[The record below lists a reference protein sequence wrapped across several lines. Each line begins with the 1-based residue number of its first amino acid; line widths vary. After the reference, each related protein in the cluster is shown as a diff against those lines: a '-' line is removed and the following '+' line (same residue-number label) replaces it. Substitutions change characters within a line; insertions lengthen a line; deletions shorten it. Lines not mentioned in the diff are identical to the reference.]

1 MADIVDII
9 DKQNQELIKNI
20 QDQINSINEFIKW
33 SQNNLVE
40 SRKIEVFKKLV
51 DKRRQLKRYL
61 FSLSSNPAIAA
72 FGESQKGKSYVIS
85 SLLASKGKQ
94 FTVTDKDGVIYNF
107 IEEMNPP
114 TNDTEATGVVTRF
127 TNDYDIVDEDF
138 PILVKLLSISD
149 ILQILCNTA
158 YLDVKNHVVLSK
170 EDINDSLMAVLRRY
184 KGMPDVQ
191 DCLDEDDIFNIREHI
206 ERYMANVAN
215 ELLSSEF
222 FDTLAQVIRKI
233 QPKDWP
239 SIMSKMWYDNA
250 NITSLF
256 KRILKGYQTVDYV
269 SHLYIPI
276 SALLNAHTTLMS
288 SICLQQLVEEY
299 PITGNSNLNA
309 GTDILTCIHGNKRII
324 SGFSKSILS
333 AMTAEVVFKIPEDSI
348 KEQMKFELDGIS
360 DENTKNYLL
369 GRGWNQTVTKEF
381 LKNVDILDFPGA
393 RSRLELDEVQIQ
405 KELSMQMVLRGKVSY
420 LFNKY
425 SDEKLINVLMVC
437 HDHMQNGSSAMPP
450 ILKKWVEDNIGRD
463 SKERGTFIDKSII
476 SPLFLIATKFN
487 IDLRVDVS
495 DTKND
500 LIDNRWDERFS
511 KVLYNQVLMATS
523 NRWFDEWTSSG
534 SFKNTYL
541 LRDYKYSGER
551 GNRLFSGFTEYGV
564 EKEENDIDFR
574 RRLKKSFLGNANVK
588 KFFDDTELAWDSACT
603 KNNDGTVLI
612 IQRLAIVAG
621 NAKESRYYKNLS
633 DVKRI
638 HNTVQVL
645 MTEYYHDGDD
655 ANILQRAIARSGSII
670 AEFDVMCGRDNYFFG
685 RMIQNLQISENYVFD
700 TYYSEL
706 NNTRMISERDMK
718 EYDLILSRCHG
729 RLNTQ
734 NSYGENLE
742 ILRQQYHFQNG
753 EECKNFFENVK
764 HISLDKLFECN
775 FKQKSNS
782 QQLAESIINKWF
794 ADLKAQKN
802 LKFYESLGCNTLIIL
817 DLIENM
823 KAVSDSIGLTSII
836 SGRISPFVD
845 AIKIPHAILDMIAD
859 TTAEIINDFVVTFGY
874 KYYPAAKIAELHQI
888 NEANSLHL
896 SFNYEMEDNMPMS
909 LEDLS
914 SLFDNIRPTEENSN
928 LSSLPSFT
936 NYNKWIDLLLISFI
950 ASYNIPNY
958 DIEANKRLGILLT
971 TYNELA

>member
-1 MADIVDII
+1 MVDMI
-9 DKQNQELIKNI
+9 DTQNQELIKNI
-20 QDQINSINEFIKW
+20 SGQINSINEFIRW
-33 SQNNLVE
+33 SQTNLAE
-40 SRKIEVFKKLV
+40 SRKVEVFKKLV
-51 DKRRQLKRYL
+51 DNRRKLKRYL

-85 SLLASKGKQ
+85 SLLASKGHQ
-94 FTVTDKDGVIYNF
+94 FTVADKDGVEYNF

-127 TNDYDIVDEDF
+127 TSNYAVIDVDF

-158 YLDVKNHVVLSK
+158 YLDVKDHVVLSK
-170 EDINDSLMAVLRRY
+170 EDINDSIQTIQRRY
-184 KGMPDVQ
+184 SGMPDIQ
-191 DCLDEDDIFNIREHI
+191 DYLDEDDVFNIREHI

-222 FDTLAQVIRKI
+222 FDILAQIIRKI

-239 SIMSKMWYDNA
+239 SVMSKMWYDNA
-250 NITSLF
+250 DITNLF
-256 KRILKGYQTVDYV
+256 KRILEGYQTVEYA
-269 SHLYIPI
+269 SQLYIPI

-288 SICLQQLVEEY
+288 SLCLQMLVEQC
-299 PITGNSNLNA
+299 PVTGNPDLDH
-309 GTDILTCIHGNKRII
+309 GTDIVTYLHGEKRII
-324 SGFSKSILS
+324 RGFNKSILS
-333 AMTAEVVFKIPEDSI
+333 AMTAEVVFTIPDESI
-348 KEQMKFELDGIS
+348 AEQLKFCLDGVA
-360 DENTKNYLL
+360 DEDVRSYLL
-369 GRGWNQTVTKEF
+369 SRGWNQSVNKDF
-381 LKNVDILDFPGA
+381 LKTVDILDFPGA
-393 RSRLELDEVQIQ
+393 RSRLELDESQIT
-405 KELSMQMVLRGKVSY
+405 KELPMQMVLRGKVSY

-425 SDEKLINVLMVC
+425 SDEKLINVLMIC

-463 SKERGTFIDKSII
+463 ARERGAFIDKSIV

-500 LIDNRWDERFS
+500 MIDNRWDERFN

-523 NRWFDEWTSSG
+523 NKWFDDWTTAG
-534 SFKNTYL
+534 SFRNTYL

-551 GNRLFSGFTEYGV
+551 GNRLFSGFTEFG
-564 EKEENDIDFR
+564 EEREENDVDFR
-574 RRLKKSFLGNANVK
+574 RRLKHSFLGNMNVAR
-588 KFFDDTELAWDSACT
+588 FFDDAELAWSSACT
-603 KNNDGTVLI
+603 LNNDGAVLI

-621 NAKESRYYKNLS
+621 NAKESRLYKNQR
-633 DVKRI
+633 DVKNI
-638 HNTVQVL
+638 HNAVL
-645 MTEYYHDGDD
+645 ALMSEYYHDEDD
-655 ANILQRAIARSGSII
+655 ANVLQRAIARCGSII

-706 NNTRMISERDMK
+706 NNTRMISQRDMK

-729 RLNTQ
+729 MLSAQ
-734 NSYGENLE
+734 NSFETNLE
-742 ILRQQYHFQNG
+742 ILRQKYHFPNT
-753 EECKNFFENVK
+753 EECRNFFENVK

-775 FKQKSNS
+775 FKPKSNS
-782 QQLAESIINKWF
+782 QQLAEGIVTKWLG
-794 ADLKAQKN
+794 DLRTQKN
-802 LKFYESLGCNTLIIL
+802 LKFYESMGCNTLVIL

-823 KAVSDSIGLTSII
+823 KAVADTAGLTGII
-836 SGRISPFVD
+836 SRRISPFVD
-845 AIKIPHAILDMIAD
+845 AISVPHSILDMIAD

-874 KYYPAAKIAELHQI
+874 KFYTQSKIDELRQI
-888 NEANSLHL
+888 DQANGLHL
-896 SFNYEMEDNMPMS
+896 GFNYEMDEKTPMS
-909 LEDLS
+909 LGELS
-914 SLFDNIRPTEENSN
+914 DLFDAIRPTEENDT
-928 LSSLPSFT
+928 LSSLPSFA

-958 DIEANKRLGILLT
+958 DIEANKKLGALLT
-971 TYNELA
+971 AYNALA

>member
-1 MADIVDII
+1 MIDII
-9 DKQNQELIKNI
+9 DKQNQELIQNI
-20 QDQINSINEFIKW
+20 NDQIVSINEFIRW
-33 SQNNLVE
+33 SQNNLAE

-85 SLLASKGKQ
+85 SLLASKGTQ
-94 FTVTDKDGVIYNF
+94 FTVTDKDGVDYNF

-127 TNDYDIVDEDF
+127 TKDYDVVDEEF

-170 EDINDSLMAVLRRY
+170 EDINESILALQRRY
-184 KGMPDVQ
+184 KGMPDIQ
-191 DCLDEDDIFNIREHI
+191 DYLDEDDIFNIREHI

-222 FDTLAQVIRKI
+222 FDVLAQIIRKI

-239 SIMSKMWYDNA
+239 NVMSKMWYDNA
-250 NITSLF
+250 DITNLF
-256 KRILKGYQTVDYV
+256 KRILEGYQTVDYV
-269 SHLYIPI
+269 THLYIPI
-276 SALLNAHTTLMS
+276 SALLNVHTTLMS
-288 SICLQQLVEEY
+288 SICLQQLVEQH
-299 PITGNSNLNA
+299 PIKGNTDFNA
-309 GTDILTCIHGNKRII
+309 GTDILTCVNGKNRVIL
-324 SGFSKSILS
+324 GFSKSILS
-333 AMTAEVVFKIPEDSI
+333 AMTAEIVFKIPQDSI
-348 KEQMKFELDGIS
+348 EEQLKFRLDGIS

-381 LKNVDILDFPGA
+381 LKTVDILDFPGA
-393 RSRLELDEVQIQ
+393 RSRLELDEVQIP

-425 SDEKLINVLMVC
+425 SDEKLINVLMIC
-437 HDHMQNGSSAMPP
+437 HDHQQNGSSAMPP
-450 ILKKWVEDNIGRD
+450 ILKKWVEDNIGHD
-463 SKERGTFIDKSII
+463 AKERGMFIDKSII

-500 LIDNRWDERFS
+500 LIDNRWDERFN

-523 NRWFDEWTSSG
+523 NSWFDEWTKVG
-534 SFKNTYL
+534 TFKNTYL

-551 GNRLFSGFTEYGV
+551 GNRIFSGFTEYG
-564 EKEENDIDFR
+564 EEREENDIDFR
-574 RRLKKSFLGNANVK
+574 RRLKQSFLNNVNIR
-588 KFFDDTELAWDSACT
+588 KFFEDSELAWNSACT

-621 NAKESRYYKNLS
+621 NAKESRFYKNQG
-633 DVKRI
+633 DVKKI
-638 HNTVQVL
+638 HSAVEAL
-645 MTEYYHDGDD
+645 MTEYYHDDDD
-655 ANILQRAIARSGSII
+655 ANVLQRAIVRSGSII

-700 TYYSEL
+700 VYYSEL
-706 NNTRMISERDMK
+706 NNTRMISQRDMK

-729 RLNTQ
+729 LLNAQ
-734 NSYGENLE
+734 NSYEDNLENL
-742 ILRQQYHFQNG
+742 RQKYHFLNV

-782 QQLAESIINKWF
+782 QQLAERIIDCWF
-794 ADLKAQKN
+794 EDLKSQKN
-802 LKFYESLGCNTLIIL
+802 LKFYESLGCNTLVIL
-817 DLIENM
+817 DLLENM
-823 KAVSDSIGLTSII
+823 KTVADAIGLVSVI
-836 SGRISPFVD
+836 SKRISPFVD
-845 AIKIPHAILDMIAD
+845 AIAIPHTILDMIAD

-874 KYYPAAKIAELHQI
+874 KYYSADKIAELHKI
-888 NEANSLHL
+888 DKANNLHL
-896 SFNYEMEDNMPMS
+896 SFNYEMEDRMPMS
-909 LEDLS
+909 LDDLS
-914 SLFDNIRPTEENSN
+914 SLFDNIRPTEENN
-928 LSSLPSFT
+928 TLSSLPSFA

-958 DIEANKRLGILLT
+958 DIEANKELGSLLLR
-971 TYNELA
+971 YNSLA

>member
-1 MADIVDII
+1 MVDII

-20 QDQINSINEFIKW
+20 QEQINSINGFIGW
-33 SQNNLVE
+33 SQDNLAE

-51 DKRRQLKRYL
+51 DKRRQLKRHL

-94 FTVTDKDGVIYNF
+94 FTVTDKDGVAYNF

-127 TNDYDIVDEDF
+127 TKEYDIPDDDF
-138 PILVKLLSISD
+138 PIKVRLLSVSD

-170 EDINDSLMAVLRRY
+170 EDINDSLMAIQRRY
-184 KGMPDVQ
+184 KEMPDIQ
-191 DCLDEDDIFNIREHI
+191 DYLDEDDIFNIREHI
-206 ERYMANVAN
+206 ERYMANVAGS
-215 ELLSSEF
+215 LLSSEF
-222 FDTLAQVIRKI
+222 FDILAQIIRKI

-239 SIMSKMWYDNA
+239 SVMSKMWYDNA
-250 NITSLF
+250 YITDLF
-256 KRILKGYQTVDYV
+256 RRVLEGYQTVGYV
-269 SHLYIPI
+269 SHLFIPI
-276 SALLNAHTTLMS
+276 SALLNTHTTLMS
-288 SICLQQLVEEY
+288 SICLQQMAEEH
-299 PITGNSNLNA
+299 PITGNTDLDT
-309 GTDILTCIHGNKRII
+309 GTDILIGSHGNKRII
-324 SGFSKSILS
+324 PGFSKSILS
-333 AMTAEVVFKIPEDSI
+333 AMTAEVVFKIPKTSI
-348 KEQMKFELDGIS
+348 EEQMGFCLDGIS

-369 GRGWNQTVTKEF
+369 GRGWNRTVTKEF
-381 LKNVDILDFPGA
+381 LNTVDILDFPGA
-393 RSRLELDEVQIQ
+393 RSRLELDEEQIP

-425 SDEKLINVLMVC
+425 SDEKLINVLMIC
-437 HDHMQNGSSAMPP
+437 HDHMQNGTSAMPP
-450 ILKKWVEDNIGRD
+450 ILKKWVEDNIGCN
-463 SKERGTFIDKSII
+463 SKERETFIDKSIV

-500 LIDNRWDERFS
+500 LIDNRWEERFN

-523 NRWFDEWTSSG
+523 NRWFDEWIPTG
-534 SFKNTYL
+534 SFRNTYL

-551 GNRLFSGFTEYGV
+551 GNRIFSGFTEFGK
-564 EKEENDIDFR
+564 EKEENDREFR
-574 RRLKKSFLGNANVK
+574 HRLKQSFLVNANVK
-588 KFFDDTELAWDSACT
+588 KFFDDPELAWNSACT
-603 KNNDGTVLI
+603 RNNDGAVLI

-621 NAKESRYYKNLS
+621 NAKDSRFFKNLS
-633 DVKRI
+633 DVRNI
-638 HNTVQVL
+638 HNAVAAL
-645 MTEYYHDGDD
+645 MSEYYHDEND
-655 ANILQRAIARSGSII
+655 ADILRRAIARCGSII

-706 NNTRMISERDMK
+706 NNTHMISERDVK

-729 RLNTQ
+729 MIDARNPYDT
-734 NSYGENLE
+734 NLE
-742 ILRQQYHFQNG
+742 ILRQKYHFPTV

-764 HISLDKLFECN
+764 HISLVKLFECN
-775 FKQKSNS
+775 FKPKSNS
-782 QQLAESIINKWF
+782 QQLAESILKKWF
-794 ADLKAQKN
+794 EDLKSQKN
-802 LKFYESLGCNTLIIL
+802 LKFYESLGCNTLIVL

-823 KAVSDSIGLTSII
+823 TAVADSIGLTSII
-836 SGRISPFVD
+836 GSRISPFVD
-845 AIKIPHAILDMIAD
+845 AIAVPHAILDMIAD

-874 KYYPAAKIAELHQI
+874 KYYDASKIAELHQI
-888 NEANSLHL
+888 DESNGLHL

-914 SLFDNIRPTEENSN
+914 SLFDDIRPTEENSR
-928 LSSLPSFT
+928 LSLLPSFT

-950 ASYNIPNY
+950 ASYNVPNY
-958 DIEANKRLGILLT
+958 DIEENRRLGAM
-971 TYNELA
+971 LAKYKDPA